1 MITEGNPRQIIH
13 SFLSP
18 FKANGSPKETG
29 GLCMF
34 QGLAAKWIRWQ
45 IAEHGGYISNQQ
57 VHRLVVD
64 DETGEHRFQLEVRT
78 IEDMIQ
84 DCLYLALRALDKRLP
99 GLPDTMPVSEVRT
112 MLIFAI
118 IQSAKQ
124 VGHGRTATQTE
135 RTACS
140 VPLTLG
146 DMATESADMSKR
158 GSSDDYVEESQ
169 LAKFRGWCANYQLTP
184 REIDVAVGLATGQS
198 QSDIGRGLS
207 LHRNTIATNYKRA
220 ESKLESARDTHLA
233 DRLISWFSDAIDDYE
248 DR

>member
-1 MITEGNPRQIIH
+1 MITAGNPRQIIH

-18 FKANGSPKETG
+18 FTANGSPKEKG
-29 GLCMF
+29 GLGMF

-45 IAEHGGYISNQQ
+45 IAEHGGYVSDQQ

-84 DCLYLALRALDKRLP
+84 DCLYLALRSLDKRLP

-112 MLIFAI
+112 LLIIAV

-135 RTACS
+135 RTAYS
-140 VPLTLG
+140 VPLVLG
-146 DMATESADMSKR
+146 DMDVESADMSQR
-158 GSSDDYVEESQ
+158 GLPDEYVEESQ
-169 LAKFRGWCANYQLTP
+169 VCKFRDWCDNYQLTP
-184 REIDVAVGLATGQS
+184 RETDVAIGIASGQS
-198 QSDIGRGLS
+198 QSDIGRRLS

-220 ESKLESARDTHLA
+220 ESKLESAWDTHLA